1 MAVSPLFTKYYKSLN
16 PQQKRAVD
24 SIEGPVMVIAGP
36 GTGKTQILTLRIA
49 NILRKTDTA
58 PENILA
64 LTFTESGVASMR
76 RRLTEITGSVGYRV
90 PIFTFHGFCNHII
103 TRYPDE
109 FPKIIG
115 ASHINDV
122 DKIAL
127 LKEIIGSEPLV
138 RLRPFGDN
146 FFYVSPL
153 RGKISELK
161 RENIS
166 PQDLHERLMLQ
177 RQTFES
183 LPDLY
188 HESGAHEGKMRG
200 KYADL
205 LKQLEKNE
213 EFCRVYNRYEEL
225 LLSRRLYDY
234 DDMIVET
241 VRMLQKSPELL
252 LMLQEEYQYVLAD
265 EHQDANAAQNRLLEL
280 LSGYHESPNLFIVG
294 DEKQAIFRFQ
304 GASLENFLYFKRLYP
319 GAQVI
324 TLVENYR
331 SRQHVLDAAHS
342 VISNSTTGDPSLR
355 VALKSAQTGKQ
366 QDTAR
371 IELRRFTRADHEY
384 LFVARDI
391 EQKLVDGVEPHQIA
405 VLYRNNRDAQPLVRV
420 LERTAVPFSV
430 ESDQNVL
437 SDPDMRKLLL
447 LLEATHRFG
456 EDSALVP
463 VLHLDFLELDVL
475 DIYKLFAYGKNH
487 KLSLYTILK
496 SLDLL
501 IDAGLG
507 EPKKFLKLYELIARF
522 KVAGENIPLPE
533 FFTQFIEESGFLTY
547 MLLEPQAADKL
558 ARLSGFNAE
567 VQSLAQLHRD
577 YRLSDLIAYL
587 ALLREHNILIKK
599 DFTPVLRR
607 TVRLMTA
614 HRSKGLEFDYVYII
628 GAVDGKWGNQ
638 RDIEHFHLP
647 VISAEL
653 PPEDVQLTKL
663 DDERRLFYVALTRAR
678 HGVYVSYSKEG
689 RGMQEQLPSQFLGEI
704 DAHLLLVV
712 DVQAFESSVRP
723 DALLRP
729 RGNQGN
735 GLNIQDKAFL
745 NELFVHQG
753 LSVTALNNYLESP
766 WTYFYS
772 NLLRVPQAPDK
783 HMIYGTA
790 VHQALCS
797 FFNILSSLGEG
808 RDIGK
813 EALVTLFEDA
823 LKRQPISGHEYEEAL
838 KKGRT
843 ALRGYYDAYKNKWN
857 TDVLNEYRLTVA
869 LPVDVPGM
877 THLRLRG
884 DLDKIEFIG
893 AGSAVNIVDYKTG
906 RPQSRNAIEGKT
918 KSATGGYKR
927 QLVFYKLLLDLH
939 ENKKFQMV
947 SGEIDFVEPDLKG
960 KFKKERF
967 SITEEEVEE
976 LKQEL
981 KRVAREILDL
991 SFWNTSC
998 DPQKS
1003 DFCELQAM
1011 LKENMAGVPR

>member
-1 MAVSPLFTKYYKSLN
+1 MAVSPLFNKYYKSLN
-16 PQQKRAVD
+16 AEQKRAVD

-90 PIFTFHGFCNHII
+90 PIFTFHGFCSHII

-115 ASHINDV
+115 ASHINDA

-127 LKEIIGSEPLV
+127 LKEIIASEPLE

-146 FFYVSPL
+146 FFYVSPI
-153 RGKISELK
+153 RRKISELK

-166 PQDLHERLMLQ
+166 PQTLQERLIAQ
-177 RQTFES
+177 REAFAAI
-183 LPDLY
+183 PDLY
-188 HESGAHEGKMRG
+188 HEGGAHAGKMRG

-205 LKQLEKNE
+205 EKHIEKNE
-213 EFCRVYNRYEEL
+213 EFHTIYARYEEL
-225 LLSRRLYDY
+225 LLARRLYDY

-241 VRMLQKSPELL
+241 IHALEKTPELL
-252 LMLQEEYQYVLAD
+252 LMLQEEYQYVLGD
-265 EHQDANAAQNRLLEL
+265 EHQDANAAQNQLLEL
-280 LSGYHESPNLFIVG
+280 LSGYHENPNLFIVG

-319 GAQVI
+319 TAQIV

-342 VISNSTTGDPSLR
+342 VIGHSTTGDPSLR
-355 VALKSAQTGKQ
+355 VALKSASYGSGENS
-366 QDTAR
+366 AR
-371 IELRRFTRADHEY
+371 IELRSFTRSDNEY

-391 EQKLVDGVEPHQIA
+391 EQKIADGVVPNQIA
-405 VLYRNNRDAQPLVRV
+405 VLYRNNRDVEPLVRV
-420 LERTAVPFSV
+420 LERTAIPFSV

-437 SDPDMRKLLL
+437 SDPDMRKLIIM
-447 LLEATHRFG
+447 LEAADRFG
-456 EDSALVP
+456 DDSALVP
-463 VLHLDFLELDVL
+463 LLHLDFLRLDVL
-475 DIYKLFAYGKNH
+475 DVYKLFSYGKNH
-487 KLSLYTILK
+487 KLSLYTVLK
-496 SLDLL
+496 SGELL
-501 IDAGLG
+501 KDAGIG
-507 EPKKFLKLYELIARF
+507 EPQKFIKLYENLSRW
-522 KVAGENIPLPE
+522 KSKGENVPLPE
-533 FFTQFIEESGFLTY
+533 FFTEFIEESGFLAS

-567 VQSLAQLHRD
+567 IQGLAQLHRD
-577 YRLSDLIAYL
+577 YRLSNLIEYL

-599 DFTPVLRR
+599 EFTPVVRR

-614 HRSKGLEFDYVYII
+614 HKSKGLEFDYVYII

-638 RDIEHFHLP
+638 RDIEYFHLP
-647 VISAEL
+647 IVSSEL
-653 PPEDVQLTKL
+653 ALDDGGAATL

-678 HGVYVSYSKEG
+678 HGVMISYAKEG
-689 RGMQEQLPSQFLGEI
+689 RGAREQLPSQFIGEI
-704 DAHLLLVV
+704 APELLSTPES
-712 DVQAFESSVRP
+712 DDFESSVRP

-729 RGNQGN
+729 RTGAGN

-745 NELFVHQG
+745 NELFISQG

-772 NLLRVPQAPDK
+772 NLLRVPQAMSK
-783 HMIYGTA
+783 HMVYGTA
-790 VHQALCS
+790 VHQALCA

-808 RDIGK
+808 RDIGR
-813 EALVTLFEDA
+813 EALVALFEDA
-823 LKRQPISGHEYEEAL
+823 LKRQPISGDEYEEAL

-843 ALRGYYDAYKNKWN
+843 ALRGYYDFYKKGFRR
-857 TDVLNEYRLTVA
+857 DVLNEYRLTVA
-869 LPVDVPGM
+869 LPVGLPQM

-884 DLDKIEFIG
+884 DLDKIEFLG
-893 AGSAVNIVDYKTG
+893 GGNEVNIVDYKTG
-906 RPQSRNAIEGKT
+906 RPQSRNVIEGKT

-939 ENKKFQMV
+939 ENKKFKMV
-947 SGEIDFVEPDLKG
+947 SGEIDFVEPDTKG
-960 KFKKERF
+960 AFKKERF
-967 SITEEEVEE
+967 SIDDTEVEE
-976 LKQEL
+976 LKGEL
-981 KRVAREILDL
+981 KRVAQEILDL
-991 SFWNTSC
+991 SFWDTPC
-998 DPQKS
+998 DPEKS

-1011 LKENMAGVPR
+1011 LKENMTGVPR